1 MKSKI
6 IFFIFFITLLLQN
19 IYAQQ
24 VEFKAEV
31 SKNQLG
37 ANERL
42 RIEFSM
48 NKDGDNFTPPNFQGF
63 RVIMGPSQSISKS

>member
-1 MKSKI
+1 MKYKI
-6 IFFIFFITLLLQN
+6 IFFITFLIQSL
-19 IYAQQ
+19 YAQQ

-48 NKDGDNFTPPNFQGF
+48 NKDGIYSGNGTLSSDF
-63 RVIMGPSQSISKS
+63 